1 MPRLGDTRATLMLGE
16 RFSCSGWLDRL
27 DYFRGSRDGSAF
39 LGVWSKT
46 GTLDY
51 VMKGLVELP
60 PAPIG
65 IHSVEFDQPVRVE
78 QGDFLGIHYA
88 SVGVPSG
95 VIAYAIPEDNVIP
108 SDELSQVLVVNVH
121 ERDITPYKTLNLG
134 DEELEYEQRAYAL
147 QGFLRSDETRGNK
160 TFTDNLHV
168 VHTSAYRY
176 SPLGCTHISRRVLSL
191 RLTCFLQDALLAN
204 QTVSNLI

>member
-1 MPRLGDTRATLMLGE
+1 MPRLGDTRANLLLGN
-16 RFSCSGWLDRL
+16 RFTCSGWLERL

-65 IHSVEFDQPVRVE
+65 IHSVQFDHPLRVE

-88 SVGVPSG
+88 SVGVPFG

-108 SDELSQVLVVNVH
+108 PDELYQVLVVNVH
-121 ERDITPYKTLNLG
+121 ERNITTYKTLNLG

-176 SPLGCTHISRRVLSL
+176 SPLGCTHNLAEFFL
-191 RLTCFLQDALLAN
+191 FRLTCFLQDALLVN
-204 QTVSNLI
+204 RNRV

>member
-1 MPRLGDTRATLMLGE
+1 MPRLGDTRASLLLGN
-16 RFSCSGWLDRL
+16 RFLCGGWLERL

-65 IHSVEFDQPVRVE
+65 IHSVQFERPIRVE
-78 QGDFLGIHYA
+78 QGDFLGIHYT
-88 SVGVPSG
+88 SGVNVPSG
-95 VIAYAIPEDNVIP
+95 VIAYAIPEDNVIRP
-108 SDELSQVLVVNVH
+108 EELYQVLVVNVH
-121 ERDITPYKTLNLG
+121 EADITPYRTLALG

-147 QGFLRSDETRGNK
+147 QGFLRSDEPRGGNK
-160 TFTDNLHV
+160 RSQVSSHV
-168 VHTSAYRY
+168 VHISAYSSARMRC
-176 SPLGCTHISRRVLSL
+176 LL
-191 RLTCFLQDALLAN
+191 R
-204 QTVSNLI
+204 